1 MKSILQVIKA
11 KCSESF
17 LKSIVEPRENTFEPF
32 DYRFLLLANT
42 SNNLTTY
49 VNWQYDIAIIVLKDE
64 IVPGDKIKIARLPKQ
79 NVPCPK
85 GERLV
90 VSGWG
95 RDMARFGIR
104 SQDKLWALSQD
115 CLDDSSCPALDDMVP
130 KSNMICIGDQENL
143 LNSACNGDSGGMF
156 YPVSYTHLTL
166 PTILLV

>member
-1 MKSILQVIKA
+1 MFWIISEIIETIK
-11 KCSESF
+11 
-17 LKSIVEPRENTFEPF
+17 PWENTF
-32 DYRFLLLANT
+32 DYRFLLLVNT
-42 SNNLTTY
+42 SNNMTTY
-49 VNWQYDIAIIVLKDE
+49 VNWQYDVAIIVLKDE
-64 IVPGDKIKIARLPKQ
+64 IVPGDKIKIAHLPKQ
-79 NVPCPK
+79 NAPCPK

-143 LNSACNGDSGGMF
+143 LNSACYGDSGGTF
-156 YPVSYTHLTL
+156 YHIHWCLA
-166 PTILLV
+166 